1 LVLQLKKLVPAS
13 CNRHDHSHMKLAFPA
28 PLLEKVRQTR
38 IIAVVVI
45 DDANDAVPLAKALME
60 GGISAIELT
69 LRTPTAFE
77 SLRRI
82 RAEFPELMV
91 GLGTVLNTEQVE
103 KAVAAGAA
111 FAVAPGFNAK
121 IVQAAILA
129 NLPFAPGIATPSDI
143 EGAAE
148 LGCNLLKFFPA
159 EPNGGISYLNAIS
172 APYAH
177 LGLGYIPLGGLDEN
191 NFTRYLTLKNV
202 PAVGGSWIAPRD
214 LIQKKDWGTITSNAQ
229 RAVEK
234 SRAA

>member
-1 LVLQLKKLVPAS
+1 MNP
-13 CNRHDHSHMKLAFPA
+13 AFPTE
-28 PLLEKVRQTR
+28 LLEKVRQLK

-45 DDANDAVPLAKALME
+45 DDANDATPLARALLD
-60 GGISAIELT
+60 GGISALELT

-82 RAEFPELMV
+82 REQFPEIMV
-91 GLGTVLNTEQVE
+91 GLGTVLTTEQVD

-111 FAVAPGFNAK
+111 FAVAPGFNPNIVRAAK
-121 IVQAAILA
+121 SAGLA
-129 NLPFAPGIATPSDI
+129 FAPGIVTPSDI

-159 EPNGGISYLNAIS
+159 EPSGGISYLNSMS

-177 LGLGYIPLGGLDEN
+177 LGLEYIPLGGLDEG
-191 NFTRYLTLKNV
+191 NFTRYLSLKNV

-214 LIQKKDWGTITSNAQ
+214 LIQKKDWSTITANAQ
-229 RAVEK
+229 RALEK
-234 SRAA
+234 TSAL